1 MIQTELCLFQSYYL
15 WKSNTNEQVAK
26 EYCISENNRQHA
38 ILFYFYSKKIRK
50 AFDEN
55 YPWPLSKILY
65 LGEKSYFKSR
75 MKARGIWQLDLTKV
89 IITRLT
95 VLIGM
100 LNRKSYFCKIKIQ
113 DNRAL

>member
-1 MIQTELCLFQSYYL
+1 
-15 WKSNTNEQVAK
+15 
-26 EYCISENNRQHA
+26 
-38 ILFYFYSKKIRK
+38 
-50 AFDEN
+50 
-55 YPWPLSKILY
+55 
-65 LGEKSYFKSR
+65 

-100 LNRKSYFCKIKIQ
+100 LNRKSYFSKIKIE